1 MAEAKDDHGV
11 NSVTFSVAGVDLVT
25 LADAPYTVEVKVPLG
40 VSSLAIKATAVDANG
55 NESSDAITLR
65 VARRPGDLGIKI
77 TSPVA
82 TTDRTTTRPSTVAG
96 SSEAIAEGDT
106 ILVRAEVTGTG
117 VVTVVFTIN
126 GVDQTPVSAPPP

>member
-1 MAEAKDDHGV
+1 MFEPDEGAPTPEADRPPVIRITSPSSGTVVSTNDVVTVVAEAKDDHGV

-65 VARRPGDLGIKI
+65 VARRPG
-77 TSPVA
+77 A
-82 TTDRTTTRPSTVAG
+82 W
-96 SSEAIAEGDT
+96 
-106 ILVRAEVTGTG
+106 
-117 VVTVVFTIN
+117 
-126 GVDQTPVSAPPP
+126 VSR